1 MPTVSGTNKY
11 SRYRLSS
18 HKGEYIKGETA
29 PNRSEANRGAIPLY
43 ACFSLELSFSGKKKA
58 EKEQLKYLS
67 IYLDRGSVISPL
79 NADITNNYITF
90 LNTIDRGSEI

>member
-1 MPTVSGTNKY
+1 MPSVSDDSSS

-18 HKGEYIKGETA
+18 HRGIYQGETA

-67 IYLDRGSVISPL
+67 IYLDR
-79 NADITNNYITF
+79 D
-90 LNTIDRGSEI
+90 SEI

>member
-43 ACFSLELSFSGKKKA
+43 ACFSFLRFLFQVKRKRKKA
-58 EKEQLKYLS
+58 EQSNHFSKSTATAE
-67 IYLDRGSVISPL
+67 GAV
-79 NADITNNYITF
+79 
-90 LNTIDRGSEI
+90 

>member
-58 EKEQLKYLS
+58 EKEQLKHLS
-67 IYLDRGSVISPL
+67 IYLDRDSKIGLSRHKHFFALKIK
-79 NADITNNYITF
+79 AW
-90 LNTIDRGSEI
+90 

>member
-67 IYLDRGSVISPL
+67 IYLDRGSVISSPL
-79 NADITNNYITF
+79 TQTKQITTSPFHI
-90 LNTIDRGSEI
+90 L